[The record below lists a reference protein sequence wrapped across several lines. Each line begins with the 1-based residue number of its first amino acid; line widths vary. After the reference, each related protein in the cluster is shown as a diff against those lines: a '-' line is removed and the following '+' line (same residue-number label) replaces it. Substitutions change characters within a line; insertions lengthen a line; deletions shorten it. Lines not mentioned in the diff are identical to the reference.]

1 MDGYAFAFYVAD
13 TFASMLRYGAA
24 SGAGRLPWEFS
35 KALMLRDAALAHP
48 AAAWLA
54 WVDAD
59 AWMNPKFFDLPLEAY
74 ADDAPKSKVAI
85 LANFRGFNTG
95 VVLLRG
101 GAAGRALLARWL
113 AVSRAGL
120 AQCHPHDQAALSWL
134 QLWHM
139 NGSRADVREPYGYE
153 CTKRVACGAGGSHW
167 SCIPLWHAAL
177 KLAHKWHRPRFK
189 AYDAANP
196 GWHVDEVVDRGLANG
211 ETPLFHVAAESAT
224 RPKLQCFRCVQSL
237 DAVSRAPGKNFP
249 KLKADAMDGWLVN
262 HKAQSLFY
270 AAAFDA
276 QSDDERAPCFVAPE
290 KPATCWV
297 LWGRSY

>member
-189 AYDAANP
+189 AYDAASP

-237 DAVSRAPGKNFP
+237 GAVSRAPGKNFP
-249 KLKADAMDGWLVN
+249 KLEADAMDGWLVN

-276 QSDDERAPCFVAPE
+276 QSDDERAPCFVAPAVRTHF
-290 KPATCWV
+290 KD
-297 LWGRSY
+297 